1 MDLSPHALS
10 EALEESWATAKD
22 DVGEKVR
29 LHIFIAFV
37 YGIVAVEMD
46 AF

>member
-1 MDLSPHALS
+1 MDLSPHTLS
-10 EALEESWATAKD
+10 EALEESWATAKN

-29 LHIFIAFV
+29 LNIFIAFV
-37 YGIVAVEMD
+37 YRIVAVEMD